1 MSETQQISKLGMPKW
16 GLSMTEGTV
25 VEWLIEEGTE
35 ISKGDEVV
43 EVESEKINNAIESPA
58 EGVLRRHVARE
69 GEVLPLGS
77 LLGVIAPSDVPDEEI
92 DAYVEEFLESFD
104 PEEAAAEA
112 GGPEPQTVEI
122 GGRNVQYLKI
132 GEGEGPP
139 LILLHGFGGD
149 INIWV
154 FNQEALSEAGRTV
167 YALDLPGHGQSSK
180 DVGEGD
186 LDTFVE
192 ILAGFMDE
200 VGVEKAHLVGHSMGG
215 AVAGSFA
222 LAHRERVASLVLIA
236 SAGLGEEIN
245 EDYIEGFIAAN
256 RRREMKRVLGLLFAD
271 PDLVTRRLVNDE
283 LRFKRMDGVD
293 EALRAVAD
301 KMFPDGSQA
310 DGPDL
315 SGLDVSILVIW
326 GQDDQI
332 IPVSHTE
339 NLPDGARVEI
349 LEDTGHMPQMESA
362 GRTNRLIEDFLDNA
376 PPP

>member
-1 MSETQQISKLGMPKW
+1 VSETQQISKLGMPKW

-35 ISKGDEVV
+35 LSKGDEVV

-58 EGVLRRHVARE
+58 EGVLRRRVARE
-69 GEVLPLGS
+69 GEVLPVGS

-186 LDTFVE
+186 LDSFVE
-192 ILAGFMDE
+192 VLSGFMDE
-200 VGVEKAHLVGHSMGG
+200 TGVEKAHLVGHSMGG

-222 LAHRERVASLVLIA
+222 LAHRERIASLVLIA
-236 SAGLGEEIN
+236 SVGLGEEIN

-256 RRREMKRVLGLLFAD
+256 RRREMKRVLGLLFAN
-271 PDLVTRRLVNDE
+271 PDLVTRQLVNDE

-310 DGPDL
+310 EGPDL
-315 SGLDVSILVIW
+315 SGLETPVLVIW

-332 IPVSHTE
+332 IPASHTE
-339 NLPDGARVEI
+339 NLSDGARIEI

-362 GRTNRLIEDFLDNA
+362 GRTNRLIGGFLDGLE
-376 PPP
+376 

>member
-1 MSETQQISKLGMPKW
+1 
-16 GLSMTEGTV
+16 
-25 VEWLIEEGTE
+25 
-35 ISKGDEVV
+35 
-43 EVESEKINNAIESPA
+43 
-58 EGVLRRHVARE
+58 
-69 GEVLPLGS
+69 
-77 LLGVIAPSDVPDEEI
+77 
-92 DAYVEEFLESFD
+92 
-104 PEEAAAEA
+104 
-112 GGPEPQTVEI
+112 
-122 GGRNVQYLKI
+122 
-132 GEGEGPP
+132 
-139 LILLHGFGGD
+139 
-149 INIWV
+149 
-154 FNQEALSEAGRTV
+154 
-167 YALDLPGHGQSSK
+167 
-180 DVGEGD
+180 
-186 LDTFVE
+186 
-192 ILAGFMDE
+192 LAGFMDE

-310 DGPDL
+310 EGPDL
-315 SGLDVSILVIW
+315 SGLETPVLVIW

-332 IPVSHTE
+332 IPASHTE
-339 NLPDGARVEI
+339 NLSDGARIEI

-362 GRTNRLIEDFLDNA
+362 GRTNRLIGGFLDGLE
-376 PPP
+376 